1 MAKGSQ
7 FWGLGS
13 GKLGEQ
19 VLYRAGGE
27 QRART
32 YVKKIKNPKTL
43 AQMVNRVSMIN
54 LASVFRGYKSILTR
68 SFPSRK
74 ENQSGFNAFVRA
86 NKTSSSPVVDK
97 SGAQSGLSVPY
108 NMIMSLGSL
117 NLYGTQYQTF
127 TGTGEDELVTFGLDI
142 TNNPNRDAIIA
153 AVTDNL
159 IDEAIISTPLVL
171 DAVLDA
177 MGVGTD
183 PVITVLVADYADEGF
198 SPRVVQYRKGMAE
211 LPDVAGNSGNL
222 TLRRAETGRGLFL
235 EITNQPNA
243 EQMLAVFVS
252 GRDGNGKL
260 GVSTSKMVVM
270 SQDRT
275 YVEQFLPGGD
285 IYQFTLEQYGY
296 SPNESI

>member
-32 YVKKIKNPKTL
+32 YVKKIRNPKTL
-43 AQMVNRVSMIN
+43 AQMVNRVSMKN

-86 NKTSSSPVVDK
+86 NKTSASPVVDK
-97 SGAQSGLSVPY
+97 YGAQSGLSVPY
-108 NMIMSLGSL
+108 DMIMSSGSL
-117 NLYGTQYQTF
+117 NIYGSQYQTF
-127 TGTGEDELVTFGLDI
+127 TGTGNEERVSFGLDI
-142 TNNPNRDAIIA
+142 TTNPNYDAIIA

-159 IDEAIISTPLVL
+159 IDEELISTPAVL
-171 DAVLDA
+171 DKVLDA
-177 MGVGTD
+177 MGVGSD
-183 PVITVLVADYADEGF
+183 PVITVLVASYADEGF
-198 SPRVVQYRKGMAE
+198 APRVVQYRKGMTA
-211 LPDVAGNSGNL
+211 LPDVEGNSGNL
-222 TLRRAETGRGLFL
+222 TLRRAEVGRGLFL
-235 EITNQPNA
+235 EVTNQTNK
-243 EQMLAVFVS
+243 ETMLAVFVS
-252 GRDGNGKL
+252 GRDANGKL
-260 GVSTSKMVVM
+260 NVSTSKMVVM
-270 SQDRT
+270 SQDTR
-275 YVEQFLPGGD
+275 YVDPFLPNGEL
-285 IYQFTLEQYGY
+285 YQEILEQYGY

>member
-27 QRART
+27 QRSRT
-32 YVKKIKNPKTL
+32 YVKKIRNPKTL
-43 AQMVNRVSMIN
+43 AQMVNRVSMKN

-86 NKTSSSPVVDK
+86 NKTSASPVVDK
-97 SGAQSGLSVPY
+97 YGAQSGLSVPY

-117 NLYGTQYQTF
+117 NLYGSQYQTF
-127 TGTGEDELVTFGLDI
+127 TGTGNEERVSFGLDI
-142 TNNPNRDAIIA
+142 TNNPNYDAIIA

-159 IDEAIISTPLVL
+159 IDEELISTPAVL
-171 DAVLDA
+171 DKVLDA
-177 MGVGTD
+177 MGVGSD
-183 PVITVLVADYADEGF
+183 PVITVLVASYADEGF
-198 SPRVVQYRKGMAE
+198 APRVVQYRKGMVA
-211 LPDVAGNSGNL
+211 LPDVEGNSGNL
-222 TLRRAETGRGLFL
+222 TLRRAESGRGLFL
-235 EITNQPNA
+235 EVTNQTNKEA
-243 EQMLAVFVS
+243 MLAVFVS
-252 GRDGNGKL
+252 GRDANGKL
-260 GVSTSKMVVM
+260 NVSTSKMVVM
-270 SQDRT
+270 SQDTR
-275 YVEQFLPGGD
+275 YVDPFLPNGEL
-285 IYQFTLEQYGY
+285 YQEILEQYGY

>member
-27 QRART
+27 QRSRT

-43 AQMVNRVSMIN
+43 AQMVNRVSMMN

-86 NKTSSSPVVDK
+86 NKTSASPVVDK
-97 SGAQSGLSVPY
+97 YGAQAGLSVPY
-108 NMIMSLGSL
+108 DMIMSLGSL
-117 NLYGTQYQTF
+117 NIFGTQYQTF
-127 TGTGEDELVTFGLDI
+127 TGTGNEERVTFGLDI

-159 IDEAIISTPLVL
+159 IDEELISTPAVL
-171 DAVLDA
+171 DKVLDA
-177 MGVGTD
+177 MGVGSD
-183 PVITVLVADYADEGF
+183 PVITLLVADYADEGF
-198 SPRVVQYRKGMAE
+198 APRIVQYRKGMSAF
-211 LPDVAGNSGNL
+211 PDVAGNSGNL

-235 EITNQPNA
+235 EVTNQTNK

-252 GRDGNGKL
+252 GRDANGKL
-260 GVSTSKMVVM
+260 NVSTSKMVVM
-270 SQDRT
+270 SQDSK
-275 YVEQFLPGGD
+275 YVDPYLPNGEL
-285 IYQFTLEQYGY
+285 YQEILEQYGY

>member
-43 AQMVNRVSMIN
+43 AQMVNRISMVN

-74 ENQSGFNAFVRA
+74 ENQSGFNAFMRA
-86 NKTSSSPVVDK
+86 NKTSGSPVVDK

-117 NLYGTQYQTF
+117 NLYGSQYQTF
-127 TGTGEDELVTFGLDI
+127 TGSGESELVSFGLDI

-153 AVTDNL
+153 AVTDSF
-159 IDEAIISTPLVL
+159 IDEAVISTPAVL
-171 DAVLDA
+171 DKVLDA
-177 MGVGTD
+177 MGVGSD

-198 SPRVVQYRKGMAE
+198 SPRVVQYRKGMTA
-211 LPDVAGNSGNL
+211 LPDVAGNSGNI
-222 TLRRAETGRGLFL
+222 TLRAAETGRGLFL

-270 SQDRT
+270 SQNLT

>member
-1 MAKGSQ
+1 MSKGSQ
-7 FWGLGS
+7 FWGQGS

-27 QRART
+27 QRARA

-43 AQMVNRVSMIN
+43 AQMVNRVSMVN
-54 LASVFRGYKSILTR
+54 LASVFRGYKPVLTR

-74 ENQSGFNAFVRA
+74 ENQSGFNAFMRA
-86 NKTSSSPVVDK
+86 NKTSGSPVVDK

-117 NLYGTQYQTF
+117 NIYGSQYQTL
-127 TGTGEDELVTFGLDI
+127 TGSGAEELVSFGLDI

-153 AVTDNL
+153 AVTDSL
-159 IDEAIISTPLVL
+159 IDEAVISTPAVL
-171 DAVLDA
+171 DKVLDA
-177 MGVGTD
+177 MGVGSD
-183 PVITVLVADYADEGF
+183 PVITVLVASYADEGF
-198 SPRVVQYRKGMAE
+198 APRVVQYRKGMSA
-211 LPDVAGNSGNL
+211 LPEVAGNAGNL
-222 TLRRAETGRGLFL
+222 TLRAAETGRGLFL
-235 EITNQPNA
+235 EVTNQPNA

-252 GRDGNGKL
+252 GRDGSGKL
-260 GVSTSKMVVM
+260 NVSTSKMVVM
-270 SQDRT
+270 SQNLN
-275 YVEQFLPGGD
+275 YVQQFLPGGD